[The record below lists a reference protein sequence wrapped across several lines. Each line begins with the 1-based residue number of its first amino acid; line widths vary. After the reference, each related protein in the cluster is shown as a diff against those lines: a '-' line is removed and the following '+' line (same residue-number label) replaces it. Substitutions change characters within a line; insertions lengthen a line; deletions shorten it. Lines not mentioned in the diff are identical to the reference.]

1 MIFNEV
7 YGAYT
12 RTIGLLIND
21 AIKKSE
27 LSVTDFSRIIEA
39 NAFSES
45 LDFIR
50 ELLNPSDDTPPFPLI
65 NKDSSTRKYT
75 TILSKQYKRPITI
88 YELRW
93 LKTISLDPRL
103 RLFCDNFPLLE
114 EIEPLFN
121 PDDIIYYDQNFL
133 GDDFEDPVYVEA
145 FRAILKAINDRQE
158 VQITKKNNASF
169 VATPL
174 KLEYSQKDNRFRL
187 MTSPREEKGNNWY
200 VNLSSIKEVQIAD
213 KDFTPLIEQGERDTT
228 KAVLEITDERD
239 AMERICLSFSHLERT
254 SERIDKSHY
263 RLTITYDQSDD
274 AEMIV
279 RIMSFG
285 KYVKVLE
292 PEKIRKDIELR
303 LKSQLKIL
311 S

>member
-12 RTIGLLIND
+12 RTIGLLINE
-21 AIKKSE
+21 AIKKSG
-27 LSVTDFSRIIEA
+27 LSVTDFSRITET

-45 LDFIR
+45 VDFIR
-50 ELLNPSDDTPPFPLI
+50 ELLNPSDGTPPFPLI
-65 NKDSSTRKYT
+65 NKDLSTRKYT

-93 LKTISLDPRL
+93 LKSVSEDPRI
-103 RLFCDNFPLLE
+103 RLFCDNFPSLDG
-114 EIEPLFN
+114 IEPLFN
-121 PDDIIYYDQNFL
+121 PDDIIYYDQNL
-133 GDDFEDPVYVEA
+133 SGDDFEDPVYIEV
-145 FRAILKAINDRQE
+145 FRAILKAINDKQE
-158 VQITKKNNASF
+158 IKITKKNNVFFYAI
-169 VATPL
+169 PI

-187 MTSPREEKGNNWY
+187 VTSPREEKGNNWY
-200 VNLSSIKEVQIAD
+200 VNLSSIKEIQTAD

-292 PEKIRKDIELR
+292 PEKIKEEIKLR